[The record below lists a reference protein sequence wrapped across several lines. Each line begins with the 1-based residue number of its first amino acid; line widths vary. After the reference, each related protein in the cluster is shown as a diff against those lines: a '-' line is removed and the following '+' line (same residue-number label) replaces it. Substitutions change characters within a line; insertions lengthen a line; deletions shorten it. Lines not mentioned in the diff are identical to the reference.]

1 MAISSWKIANEKIGR
16 KPKYDEVQKRSSPKK
31 GPSGIQGRNIK
42 MIYSRNNS
50 DKCSSVDQ

>member
-1 MAISSWKIANEKIGR
+1 MAISWKIANEKIGR

-31 GPSGIQGRNIK
+31 CPSGIQGWNIK
-42 MIYSRNNS
+42 MFNSRNNS